1 MRVTLLYFAAARE
14 RAGLSSEVLD
24 LADGATAAQAL
35 EAACARH
42 PGLQPIAGRLRVA
55 VDREFAKLTAPLRDG
70 AEVALIPPVA
80 GGAPLHHAVSL
91 APLDAQAPLRA
102 VEGKDCG
109 AVVSFA
115 GTVRSTN
122 HGKQVIRLEY
132 EAYEP
137 MALRVFEQIER
148 AALERFAARVS
159 IHHRIGALLPG
170 ELSVVIAAASP
181 HRASAFDACRYA
193 IEQLKTDAPI
203 WKRETYPDGSSWV
216 GLGS

>member
-1 MRVTLLYFAAARE
+1 VRVTVLYFAAARE
-14 RAGLSSEVLD
+14 QARLSGEPLE
-24 LADGATAAQAL
+24 LPEGATAAQAL
-35 EAACARH
+35 EAACALH
-42 PGLQPIAGRLRVA
+42 PGLRAIAGQLRVA
-55 VDREFAKLTAPLRDG
+55 VDQEFAPLTAPLRDG

-80 GGAPLHHAVSL
+80 GGAQQHRISA
-91 APLDAQAPLRA
+91 APLDPEGPLRA

-115 GTVRSTN
+115 GVVRSST
-122 HGKQVIRLEY
+122 HGKEVTGLAY

-137 MALRVFEQIER
+137 MALKIFEQIEQ
-148 AALERFAARVS
+148 AALVRFSARVC
-159 IHHRIGALLPG
+159 IHHRTGELLPG

-181 HRASAFDACRYA
+181 HRASAFEACRYA

-203 WKRETYPDGSSWV
+203 WKRESYPDGSSWV